1 MTVPRLWAL
10 KQRLGELEAAGLYR
24 RAYPL
29 RPLDGVRAEYRG
41 RPCVVFCSN
50 DYLGLAQDPRLVEAL
65 SAAAREYGVGSG
77 GAHLISGHR
86 PEHEALEE
94 ELADFLGRERVL
106 LFSTGYMANMGV
118 IDALLERGEA
128 AFQDRLNH
136 ASLLDGAHMAGAE
149 LIRYRHA
156 DVADLRERIAN
167 DRPRRRLIVTDGLFS
182 MDGDLAPLRELVDCA
197 AEHEALLVVDDA
209 HGVGVIGP
217 GGAGTVAASGL
228 DQSQVP
234 VLIGTLG
241 KALGTFGAFA
251 AGSAELIEYLLQRAR
266 TYVFTTAPPPA
277 LAAASRKALA
287 LAREETWRRN
297 HLHALITRF
306 RRGAQQLGLPL
317 LRSATPIQP
326 LLVGSPDAT
335 LRISQALLERGILV
349 TAIRPPTVPP
359 GSSRL
364 RITLSAAH
372 SEAQVDRLLQCLA
385 DVQPLLHG
393 ANVTTV

>member
-1 MTVPRLWAL
+1 
-10 KQRLGELEAAGLYR
+10 
-24 RAYPL
+24 
-29 RPLDGVRAEYRG
+29 
-41 RPCVVFCSN
+41 
-50 DYLGLAQDPRLVEAL
+50 
-65 SAAAREYGVGSG
+65 
-77 GAHLISGHR
+77 
-86 PEHEALEE
+86 
-94 ELADFLGRERVL
+94 
-106 LFSTGYMANMGV
+106 
-118 IDALLERGEA
+118 
-128 AFQDRLNH
+128 
-136 ASLLDGAHMAGAE
+136 
-149 LIRYRHA
+149 
-156 DVADLRERIAN
+156 
-167 DRPRRRLIVTDGLFS
+167 
-182 MDGDLAPLRELVDCA
+182 
-197 AEHEALLVVDDA
+197 
-209 HGVGVIGP
+209 GP

-297 HLHALITRF
+297 HLHALIPRF

-372 SEAQVDRLLQCLA
+372 SE
-385 DVQPLLHG
+385 
-393 ANVTTV
+393 